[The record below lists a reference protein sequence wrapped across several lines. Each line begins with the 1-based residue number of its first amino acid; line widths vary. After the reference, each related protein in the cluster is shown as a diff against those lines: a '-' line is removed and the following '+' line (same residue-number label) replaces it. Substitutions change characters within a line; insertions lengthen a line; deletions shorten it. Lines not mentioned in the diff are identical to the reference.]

1 MADVPDRVGL
11 RAAESALG
19 AYLAQ
24 DPAVQAAGWFVTTR
38 SGLDPADG
46 RPVLQI
52 RSAAVPAA
60 QAWVDARGGE
70 WRGFRLRTV
79 KQEGW

>member
-52 RSAAVPAA
+52 RSAA
-60 QAWVDARGGE
+60 WVDARGGE